1 MSVDQRLEI
10 FRLSILAREIDEAL
24 HQLYRDGAI
33 TLTTPAGDGRIAMV
47 GAAQA
52 LKASDMVFGTRRDL
66 AAAIA
71 RGVSVQQ
78 VFHQALGTTS
88 DRSLGRGLPGTVN
101 DGDQGVSLSDGS
113 PATHLVHAVGFG
125 HAARLSGGERVALA
139 LFGSAAQANGELHAA
154 LNFAAVN
161 QTQTV
166 FVARGPLAG
175 ELLLSDVGH
184 AWGIRTLRVQGDDGL
199 AVWEAVT
206 EARVR
211 AVKGEGPTLVD
222 ARLEGNAQAVDG
234 QKLQEAGGLTA
245 ETEIAMKTAIRTELV
260 AAIKVA
266 QSAPTVSKHTL
277 FNETYSDRPWFL

>member
-10 FRLSILAREIDEAL
+10 FRLNILAREIDEAL
-24 HQLYRDGAI
+24 HELYRDGAI
-33 TLTTPAGDGRIAMV
+33 ALTTPSGDGRVAMV

-52 LKASDMVFGTRRDL
+52 LKVSDMVFGTRRDL
-66 AAAIA
+66 PAAIA
-71 RGVSVQQ
+71 RGVSVQH
-78 VFHQALGTTS
+78 VFHQALGTSS

-125 HAARLSGGERVALA
+125 HAARLVGGDRVALG

-161 QTQTV
+161 HTHTV

-184 AWGIRTLRVQGDDGL
+184 AWGIRTVRVQGDDGF
-199 AVWEAVT
+199 AVWEAVA
-206 EARVR
+206 EAREL
-211 AVKGEGPTLVD
+211 AVNGKGPTLVD
-222 ARLEGNAQAVDG
+222 ARLEGSVEAVDG
-234 QKLQEAGGLTA
+234 KKLQEAGGLTA
-245 ETEIAMKTAIRTELV
+245 QSEAAMKTAIRTEILV
-260 AAIKVA
+260 ALKTAK
-266 QSAPTVSKHTL
+266 SAPTVSKHTL